1 MVECAQTVV
10 GREKTV
16 VGRAQTVVGLVAI
29 QAANAA
35 SNMVE
40 GSGVRSRRV
49 RRTLKARMVGA
60 SDMVEAKARGR
71 AVASPMP
78 AVKSAA
84 VVPAVEST
92 ATAASAAAKVGAETK
107 SESEAKPT
115 LSPPP
120 PTASLPKTPARQ

>member
-1 MVECAQTVV
+1 
-10 GREKTV
+10 
-16 VGRAQTVVGLVAI
+16 
-29 QAANAA
+29 
-35 SNMVE
+35 
-40 GSGVRSRRV
+40 VRSWVATRA
-49 RRTLKARMVGA
+49 LKARMVGA
-60 SDMVEAKARGR
+60 SDIVEATARGR
-71 AVASPMP
+71 AEASPRP

-92 ATAASAAAKVGAETK
+92 AAAASAAAKVGAETK